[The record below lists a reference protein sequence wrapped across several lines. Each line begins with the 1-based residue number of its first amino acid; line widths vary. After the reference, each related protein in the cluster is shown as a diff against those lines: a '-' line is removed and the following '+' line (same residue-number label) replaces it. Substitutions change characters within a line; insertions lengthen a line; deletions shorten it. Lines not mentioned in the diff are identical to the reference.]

1 MNIDVND
8 SIKSIE
14 KLNGVKPFNERWTFY
29 YDESGNCRKFSLT
42 EKGVN
47 SEDAIA
53 GDFVLAGVA
62 HEGDSIQI
70 DIEKLKQIIGVN
82 DKQKEI
88 KFKHLYKKST
98 DFLRF
103 MGENRT
109 LEYLKWLSDS
119 GLYLHYSTLN
129 NLFYSIVDIID
140 SLWMDFPQCLMYMWE
155 IKSAFYDFTIGHRNE
170 LLDILY
176 RYQYPNVE
184 DCKSFCFEI
193 CDLIYSYNNDDEYYP
208 GFFLEMFRQMLKTA
222 GKSDELVFAQKN
234 ESYVLIKEYYLFYLE
249 RAEILYKSKHFFDEE
264 AVVQEKLAS
273 IKLLDNGVDINNFSF
288 IKSDESIFI
297 QLSDITA
304 GLLRK
309 LFMFLDSLSMQNL
322 MYVSR
327 SESSNQI
334 EGFRII
340 WDLLSK
346 SDEKS
351 KLFLKNA
358 NTPKNINERM
368 EKLRILAHT

>member
-1 MNIDVND
+1 MNIDVKD
-8 SIKSIE
+8 AVKSIIDINDIE
-14 KLNGVKPFNERWTFY
+14 PFLENWTFY
-29 YDESGNCRKFSLT
+29 YDESGNCRKFLLT
-42 EKGVN
+42 ENGVN
-47 SEDAIA
+47 AEDAIN

-62 HEGDSIQI
+62 HEGEDFQV
-70 DIEKLKQIIGVN
+70 DVEKLKQIIGITDN
-82 DKQKEI
+82 QKEI
-88 KFKHLYKKST
+88 KFKHLYKKSP
-98 DFLRF
+98 DFLSF
-103 MGENRT
+103 MSECRT
-109 LEYLKWLSDS
+109 LDYLKWLSDS

-140 SLWMDFPQCLMYMWE
+140 SLWMDFPQFLMYMWE

-222 GKSDELVFAQKN
+222 DKSDGLVFAQNN
-234 ESYVLIKEYYLFYLE
+234 EPYVLIKEYYLFYLE

-264 AVVQEKLAS
+264 AVVQEKLSS
-273 IKLLDNGVDINNFSF
+273 IKLFDKGVEINNFSF